1 MPEILSLSTVDYPG
15 LPACVIFFRG
25 CPFRCPFC
33 HNPGLLE
40 PEEKVNIEEVFQKVR
55 ECLKIA
61 GAVVFGGGEPLMSA
75 ETVGKIASMVRK
87 EFTNAKMKL
96 DTNGFYPRELHLL
109 LKAGLLD
116 FVALDFKGS
125 PEQYEN
131 GAVIGNGKLGP
142 AAIQNLRRSMALCAR
157 SSGVELEIRTTVVP
171 GLNDSA
177 ETIAAIANEVRGNA
191 TCYVLQQFSGRGGI
205 LDESLDKTG
214 IVSREK
220 LLALGKTA
228 KEKFAGMVKI
238 RTLENGE
245 ETI

>member
-25 CPFRCPFC
+25 CPFKCPFC
-33 HNPGLLE
+33 HNQGFLE
-40 PEEKVNIEEVFQKVR
+40 PEENANIENVFQKVR
-55 ECLKIA
+55 GGLKLA
-61 GAVVFGGGEPLMSA
+61 SAVVFGGGEPLMSA
-75 ETVGKIASMVRK
+75 EAVEKTASMVRH
-87 EFTNAKMKL
+87 EFTNAKIKL

-109 LKAGLLD
+109 LKEGLLD

-131 GAVIGNGKLGP
+131 GTAIGNEKLGP
-142 AAIQNLRRSMALCAR
+142 TAIQNLRRSIALCAK
-157 SSGVELEIRTTVVP
+157 SGVEMEIRTTVVP

-191 TCYVLQQFSGRGGI
+191 TCYVLQQFSGRGGVPDPGLEKI
-205 LDESLDKTG
+205 G
-214 IVSREK
+214 AVGREK
-220 LLALGKTA
+220 LLSLGKSA
-228 KEKFAGMVKI
+228 KGIFTGTVKI

-245 ETI
+245 EIIN

>member
-25 CPFRCPFC
+25 CPFKCPFC
-33 HNPGLLE
+33 HNRGLLE
-40 PEEKVNIEEVFQKVR
+40 PEENVNIEDVFQKVR
-55 ECLKIA
+55 AGLKLA

-75 ETVGKIASMVRK
+75 DAVEKTASMVRQ
-87 EFTNAKMKL
+87 EFTNAKIKL

-131 GAVIGNGKLGP
+131 GAVIGNEKLG
-142 AAIQNLRRSMALCAR
+142 AVAIQNLRRSIALCAK
-157 SSGVELEIRTTVVP
+157 SGVEMEIRTTVVP

-177 ETIAAIANEVRGNA
+177 ETIAAIASEVRGNA
-191 TCYVLQQFSGRGGI
+191 TCYVLQQFSGRGGT
-205 LDESLDKTG
+205 LDPILDKTG
-214 IVSREK
+214 TVSREK
-220 LLALGKTA
+220 LLALGKSA
-228 KEKFAGMVKI
+228 KGIFTGTVKI
-238 RTLENGE
+238 RTLEGGE
-245 ETI
+245 EIIN